1 MTMTETADSDV
12 FDTGPDDAA
21 EPEVPPDDL
30 SGRARGPQRLL
41 MMLLGDYWFDRPEA
55 LPSAALVALLAEFG
69 VSEVGA
75 RAALS
80 RQSRRGL
87 LDVEKRGRRT
97 YYRLSAR
104 SLGHFTD
111 TGGRIAAFGADGA
124 PRTWDGQWS
133 LVAFSVPEQQRAV
146 RHTLREQLRWLGYA
160 PLYDGVWISPHA
172 REEEVRDVL
181 SELGVATATLFTG
194 TPSALSPAAGDPLSA
209 WDLDAQAAAFERFT
223 RRWGVWRKR
232 AEDGGVSPSEAL
244 RARTELITEWRVLM
258 THDPALPPQLLP
270 PHWPLAAARAV
281 FVAVYD
287 ALGPLA
293 EFRVRQLIALH
304 DAELAGLATH
314 HTVADLA
321 KL

>member
-1 MTMTETADSDV
+1 MTETADDDV
-12 FDTGPDDAA
+12 LDA
-21 EPEVPPDDL
+21 VPGDAVAPGATWDEAG
-30 SGRARGPQRLL
+30 GRARGPQRLL

-104 SLGHFTD
+104 SVGHFVD
-111 TGGRIAAFGADGA
+111 TGRRIAAFGTDDASRA
-124 PRTWDGQWS
+124 WDGRWS

-160 PLYDGVWISPHA
+160 PLYDGVWVSPHA

-181 SELGVATATLFTG
+181 RELGVATATLLTG

-209 WDLDAQAAAFERFT
+209 WDLDAQAAALERFT
-223 RRWGVWRKR
+223 QRWGVWRKR

-244 RARTELITEWRVLM
+244 RARTGLITAWRLLM
-258 THDPALPPQLLP
+258 AHDPGLPPQLLP
-270 PHWPLAAARAV
+270 PCWPLVAARAV

-304 DAELAGLATH
+304 DAELAELATH
-314 HTVADLA
+314 HGVADLA
-321 KL
+321 SL